1 MFVSPVHETVRRAS
15 SSVSISEIDF
25 ALPFVGVNVTNS
37 LPRLAV
43 ETAFFCE
50 SSDVNALHVSLTAR
64 NRPVFSYSDSP
75 IHLHDVRLNTCPGLV
90 FLTYRLSDE
99 PEYGVLPEE

>member
-1 MFVSPVHETVRRAS
+1 MFVSPVHETARRAS

-25 ALPFVGVNVTNS
+25 ALPFVGVNVSNS

-50 SSDVNALHVSLTAR
+50 SLNLNTLHAILTVF
-64 NRPVFSYSDSP
+64 NRPIFSYSDSL
-75 IHLHDVRLNTCPGLV
+75 IHLHDVRPNTCPGLV
-90 FLTYRLSDE
+90 LLTNRLSDE
-99 PEYGVLPEE
+99 QEYEVLLEE